1 MMIDQ
6 LLQAIMQQLQT
17 PKADLEKNLRAV
29 LAEMVERMELVSHAE
44 LQRQQVQLQQAQ
56 QDMKALLSHIDQLS
70 QQVAML
76 GQPESTSTVD
86 ISTVN
91 TNDNDIND
99 TDITNFTS
107 QP

>member
-29 LAEMVERMELVSHAE
+29 LSEMVERMELVSQAE
-44 LQRQQVQLQQAQ
+44 LQRQQLQLQQAQ
-56 QDMKALLSHIDQLS
+56 QDIKALLGQIDQLT
-70 QQVAML
+70 QQMALLDHVAINSL
-76 GQPESTSTVD
+76 SN
-86 ISTVN
+86 ISPSDASNNSN
-91 TNDNDIND
+91 TDP
-99 TDITNFTS
+99 TS